1 MKMSLMDFELAAFAT
16 LIICLVSRIGETKI
30 PSSVLYDMGD
40 IHSITELLIS
50 LPITANNGIH
60 ISGNRPETTHGRSR
74 GTDQSVVHVY
84 ARNQV
89 NSDHRLP
96 DGPSNNVDHG
106 VSITS
111 NLSGEVEFPSLP
123 ACEPRATIVR
133 TTSLIAVNDDTIFW
147 PHCLSIQRCG
157 GCCNSDLFE
166 CVATETRDQTAEL
179 IRMEYRSETMRLE
192 WAGMTSLHFKEDVNC
207 GCKCKVRPSDCRPD
221 RELFTNCQCQCMV
234 ELDCPIN
241 FRWDPLSCDCVCD
254 VPWSERLCRSK
265 RETFNST
272 MCGCSCD
279 SGLQEKCERKGLRF
293 NSSKCKC
300 ISRSRYSL
308 SDSS

>member
-1 MKMSLMDFELAAFAT
+1 M
-16 LIICLVSRIGETKI
+16 KI

-50 LPITANNGIH
+50 LPITANSFYLLFPLHVNPLDGIH

>member
-50 LPITANNGIH
+50 LPITANN
-60 ISGNRPETTHGRSR
+60 
-74 GTDQSVVHVY
+74 
-84 ARNQV
+84 
-89 NSDHRLP
+89 
-96 DGPSNNVDHG
+96 GPSNNVDHG